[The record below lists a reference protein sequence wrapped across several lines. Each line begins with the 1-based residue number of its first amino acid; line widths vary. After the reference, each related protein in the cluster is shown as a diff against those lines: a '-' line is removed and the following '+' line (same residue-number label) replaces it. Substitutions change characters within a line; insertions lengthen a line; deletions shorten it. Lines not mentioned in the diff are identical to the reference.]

1 MRVGLVVDSTCDLPL
16 SYYEEHRVTM
26 VPLSVRF
33 GDEIHRDWIDMDPEE
48 FFRRMRAGEIPKTS
62 QPTPEEFVEAY
73 GKLAD
78 EGVDEIVSLHISAEL
93 SGTMQSAYVASQ
105 TSRVPVRLVD
115 SRVASLGTGLMLARL
130 VAARD
135 DGAAGEELERIV
147 AGLVPRVRLMYT
159 VDSLKWLEIGGR
171 IGKASA
177 LLGGLLSIRPILTV
191 TDGFVAPL
199 KKVKGAKRVIE
210 EMIAQVVAEGGTEKP
225 TRGVILRADSTES
238 SDALQAGLAAAGVKM
253 DYLLE
258 GRIGCVIGTYLGPG
272 AYGVIYERNDV

>member
-16 SYYEEHRVTM
+16 SYYEEHQVTM

-33 GDEIHRDWIDMDPEE
+33 GDEIHRDWIDIDPEE
-48 FFRRMRAGEIPKTS
+48 FFRRMRAGEVPKTS
-62 QPTPEEFVEAY
+62 QPTPEEFQQAY
-73 GKLAD
+73 AKLAD
-78 EGVDEIVSLHISAEL
+78 EGVDEIVSLHLSAEL

-105 TSRVPVRLVD
+105 TSRAPVRLVD
-115 SRVASLGTGLMLARL
+115 SRVASLGTGLMLDRL

-135 DGAAGEELERIV
+135 DGATGEDMERIV
-147 AGLVPRVRLMYT
+147 AGLIPRIRLMYT

-210 EMIAQVVAEGGTEKP
+210 EMVAQVVAEGGTEKP
-225 TRGVILRADSTES
+225 CRGTLLRADSSES
-238 SDALQAGLAAAGVKM
+238 SEAVRAGLAAAGVKM
-253 DYLLE
+253 EYLLE

>member
-1 MRVGLVVDSTCDLPL
+1 MSVGLVVDSTCDLPL
-16 SYYEEHRVTM
+16 SYYEEHQVTM

-33 GDEIHRDWIDMDPEE
+33 GEEIHRDWIDIDPDA
-48 FFRRMRAGEIPKTS
+48 FFARMRDGEVPKTS

-73 GKLAD
+73 AKLAD
-78 EGVDEIVSLHISAEL
+78 QGVDEIVSLHLSAEL
-93 SGTMQSAYVASQ
+93 SGTMQSAYVAVQ
-105 TSRVPVRLVD
+105 TSRVPVRLID
-115 SRVASLGTGLMLARL
+115 SRVASLGTGLMLDRL
-130 VAARD
+130 VTARD
-135 DGAAGEELERIV
+135 GGATGEELEKMV
-147 AGLVPRVRLMYT
+147 AGLIPKVRLMYT

-210 EMIAQVVAEGGTEKP
+210 EMIAQVVAEGGTDKP
-225 TRGVILRADSTES
+225 TRGTLLRADSTEAT
-238 SDALQAGLAAAGVKM
+238 DALREGLAAAGVKM
-253 DYLLE
+253 DYLVE

>member
-1 MRVGLVVDSTCDLPL
+1 V
-16 SYYEEHRVTM
+16 
-26 VPLSVRF
+26 
-33 GDEIHRDWIDMDPEE
+33 
-48 FFRRMRAGEIPKTS
+48 PKTS

-93 SGTMQSAYVASQ
+93 SGTLQSAYVASQ

-135 DGAAGEELERIV
+135 DGATGEELERIV